1 MNTILAVSTANQ
13 AAENG
18 TNILCGTLRVIFVNI
33 FKPKCMSVSVIVN
46 ISDHEDFKFSKD
58 ILDNVMTIN
67 KNIQVPVAIN
77 QYTASKLLHLI
88 QAKLIFTN
96 SAENIRIRMDNL
108 FKANEIESLSTKYL
122 IILNNQNSF
131 HKKLFEIHKIF
142 QDFFNFYIID
152 IVILLYESDFLYIY
166 TYKPYNSKH
175 CDCTEP
181 ILLKRFDSIPNKLY
195 DHDLFPIKTKNF
207 YQCSMKVV
215 LWHIPPFM
223 NLTYENNMINY
234 KGFDADILKD
244 LAEILNFSINVIPN
258 EPQNFISGN
267 VFPNRTAIGVF
278 KLLLERKANLTIG
291 FIGCLPRRLQLT
303 TGSKP
308 YFLSKVLIILKNS
321 PKFTPYHLLL
331 RPFNITTWGF
341 LLTLVVLK
349 SILKRLFCRNIKL
362 RHSFRK
368 LLQLQW
374 LLLIFILRLSYEG
387 SIFQAIR
394 MSPYQRLP
402 LTIDEVVK
410 QNYSLVTDY
419 AAARI
424 LSEMS
429 YLKNITTIV
438 PGNPQSVLESIDDLP
453 PKTGVLSSDIFI
465 ALFMKRRLSNY
476 SEYAIVRDKV
486 SNTMNCIF
494 FPRLSFIAPAVNLI
508 IKKYAM
514 YGLFKK
520 YSKELGFKYLPLTTD
535 QLRYH
540 YNWNLHSPLDL
551 NILKSVFI
559 CFTIMSVIS
568 VLVFLLELLSLR
580 YINLRRIFI
589 IICGY

>member
-1 MNTILAVSTANQ
+1 MLFKEITLVTFLAILAVSTANQ

-96 SAENIRIRMDNL
+96 SAENI
-108 FKANEIESLSTKYL
+108 
-122 IILNNQNSF
+122 
-131 HKKLFEIHKIF
+131 
-142 QDFFNFYIID
+142 
-152 IVILLYESDFLYIY
+152 
-166 TYKPYNSKH
+166 
-175 CDCTEP
+175 
-181 ILLKRFDSIPNKLY
+181 
-195 DHDLFPIKTKNF
+195 
-207 YQCSMKVV
+207 
-215 LWHIPPFM
+215 
-223 NLTYENNMINY
+223 
-234 KGFDADILKD
+234 
-244 LAEILNFSINVIPN
+244 
-258 EPQNFISGN
+258 
-267 VFPNRTAIGVF
+267 
-278 KLLLERKANLTIG
+278 
-291 FIGCLPRRLQLT
+291 
-303 TGSKP
+303 
-308 YFLSKVLIILKNS
+308 
-321 PKFTPYHLLL
+321 
-331 RPFNITTWGF
+331 
-341 LLTLVVLK
+341 
-349 SILKRLFCRNIKL
+349 RNIKL

-476 SEYAIVRDKV
+476 SEYAIVRDKH
-486 SNTMNCIF
+486 
-494 FPRLSFIAPAVNLI
+494 
-508 IKKYAM
+508 
-514 YGLFKK
+514 
-520 YSKELGFKYLPLTTD
+520 
-535 QLRYH
+535 QL
-540 YNWNLHSPLDL
+540 
-551 NILKSVFI
+551 
-559 CFTIMSVIS
+559 
-568 VLVFLLELLSLR
+568 
-580 YINLRRIFI
+580 
-589 IICGY
+589 

>member
-1 MNTILAVSTANQ
+1 MLFKEITLVTFLAILAVSTANQ

-18 TNILCGTLRVIFVNI
+18 TSILCGTLRVIFVNI
-33 FKPKCMSVSVIVN
+33 LKPKCMSVSVIVN

-58 ILDNVMTIN
+58 ILDDVMTIN

-96 SAENIRIRMDNL
+96 SAENI
-108 FKANEIESLSTKYL
+108 
-122 IILNNQNSF
+122 
-131 HKKLFEIHKIF
+131 
-142 QDFFNFYIID
+142 
-152 IVILLYESDFLYIY
+152 
-166 TYKPYNSKH
+166 SKH

-374 LLLIFILRLSYEG
+374 LLLMFIIRLSYEG

-402 LTIDEVVK
+402 LSIDEVVK

-494 FPRLSFIAPAVNLI
+494 FPRLSFIAPA
-508 IKKYAM
+508 
-514 YGLFKK
+514 
-520 YSKELGFKYLPLTTD
+520 YLPLTTD

-551 NILKSVFI
+551 NILKAVFI

-580 YINLRRIFI
+580 YINLRRIFT